1 MSGSAVAKAVDDAVE
16 IITGD
21 VDAPVFLTCEHASE
35 RLPEGFSW
43 PEGDTRLR
51 GTHWAYDLGAR
62 AITLELAAALRASA
76 VLARFTRLLA
86 DPNREEQH
94 ADLFRTHADGEP
106 VFLNAALSEDEKE
119 RRIVGYHRPFHA
131 AVDAALGRVRAP
143 TLLSIHSFTPN
154 YQGEQRTVEIGVLFH
169 HDEPEARALGAALT
183 PVFPRVA
190 YNEPWSG
197 LVGLIYSAERH
208 ATAHGRIAL
217 ELEVR
222 QDLAEDAAFRARL
235 VRELAAYFSSSRG
248 MSSAKLQGR

>member
-1 MSGSAVAKAVDDAVE
+1 MSASSLSIAADDAVE
-16 IITGD
+16 IVSGD
-21 VDAPVFLTCEHASE
+21 VDAPIFLTCEHASE

-43 PEGDTRLR
+43 PEGDARLR

-62 AITLELAAALRASA
+62 AITLELAAALHASA
-76 VLARFTRLLA
+76 VLSRFTRLLA
-86 DPNREEQH
+86 DPNREEEH

-106 VFLNAALSEDEKE
+106 VMLNAALSVEEQT

-131 AVDAALGRVRAP
+131 AVDAALARVRAP

-154 YQGEQRTVEIGVLFH
+154 YQGELRTVEIGVLFH
-169 HDEPEARALGAALT
+169 HDEPEARALGAALSHA
-183 PVFPRVA
+183 FPHVA

-222 QDLAEDAAFRARL
+222 QDLAENPAFRARL
-235 VRELAAYFSSSRG
+235 VAVLADYFSSSRG